1 MGLAPLLSML
11 MKLSSS
17 ASVCVQSHFS
27 HVLFFATLWT
37 VAHQVPLSMG
47 FSRRE
52 YWSGLPYPPSF
63 RDLPD
68 PETEPIS
75 LMSPVLAGRFF
86 TIRVTWDVLIMGANP
101 LNQGSP
107 TSGI

>member
-52 YWSGLPYPPSF
+52 YWSGLPFPSSG
-63 RDLPD
+63 DLPD
-68 PETEPIS
+68 PGIE
-75 LMSPVLAGRFF
+75 
-86 TIRVTWDVLIMGANP
+86 
-101 LNQGSP
+101 P
-107 TSGI
+107 TSQAFCTGRQVLYH